1 MAAMR
6 IAVVGAGGV
15 GGYFGGR
22 LAATDADVTFL
33 ARGAHL
39 EAIRAKGLKLESF
52 RGDLHLPNVNA
63 TDDPVEIGPVD
74 IVLFTVKLYDAESA
88 TALLPPLIGPDTAVI
103 PVQNGVDAANIVSR
117 VVGPAHT
124 AGGTVYIAG
133 VIAEPGVIRHTA
145 LGRLVFGE
153 LDGSHSARLQKF
165 LDVCTP
171 AGFDVTLSNNVQVEI
186 WRKFVLLS
194 VFSGMTAV
202 TRCSIGPIASDPDLS
217 DMLRAAVA
225 ETMAVAHATGVAVP
239 DAVLDDV
246 DRAYKTLPPHMKS
259 SMLEDLE
266 RGKRLELPW
275 LSGAVARIGRE
286 VGVPTPIHQFI
297 ATVLKPHVNGALG

>member
-1 MAAMR
+1 MR

-22 LAATDADVTFL
+22 LAAAGADVTFL
-33 ARGAHL
+33 ARGTHL
-39 EAIRAKGLKLESF
+39 DAIKSRGLTIQSFKG
-52 RGDLHLPNVNA
+52 DVHLPKVVA
-63 TDDPVEIGPVD
+63 TDDPHAVGPVD
-74 IVLFTVKLYDAESA
+74 IVLFTVKLYDAEGA
-88 TALLPPLIGPDTAVI
+88 TAMLPALIGPDTAVI
-103 PVQNGVDAANIVSR
+103 PLQNGVDAANLVSR
-117 VVGPAHT
+117 AVGPAHT
-124 AGGTVYIAG
+124 AGGTVYIAA

-153 LDGSHSARLQKF
+153 LNGSHSTRLQKF

-171 AGFDVTLSNNVQVEI
+171 AGFDVTLSNSIRVEI

-202 TRCSIGPIASDPDLS
+202 TRCPIGPIAADPDLS
-217 DMLRAAVA
+217 EMLRSAVR
-225 ETMAVAHATGVAVP
+225 ETMAVAHASGVEVP
-239 DAVLDDV
+239 DNVIGDV
-246 DRAYKTLPPHMKS
+246 DRAYQTLPPQMKS

-275 LSGAVARIGRE
+275 LSGAVVRIGRE
-286 VGVPTPIHQFI
+286 VGVPTPTHQFI
-297 ATVLKPHVNGALG
+297 ATVLKPHVNGSPG